1 MMNAG
6 TRRVLMGLMLV
17 VTACLVVIMVIRG
30 DVPPQKQRHLILD
43 APGCEGARRLG
54 LTPFPI
60 DGGVCE
66 LDVKAAISLSWI
78 RIGNVDI
85 RAGHLIAV
93 RDAK

>member
-1 MMNAG
+1 
-6 TRRVLMGLMLV
+6 MGLMLV
-17 VTACLVVIMVIRG
+17 VTACIVVIMVKGG

-54 LTPFPI
+54 LMPSPG
-60 DGGVCE
+60 DRGVCE
-66 LDVKAAISLSWI
+66 LDVKAAVSLSWI

-85 RAGHLIAV
+85 GAGHLVAV